1 MSGKKEGFIGRPGPE
16 GGKAVGKD
24 QAGRSSK
31 KSPGRLSRTDQHRI
45 GDLLQRV
52 YDDVV
57 EEGVPDR
64 FKALLDKLEPSD
76 STSGSGGASPPDG
89 AAPDQQM
96 SSQISASANSQNRES
111 TE

>member
-1 MSGKKEGFIGRPGPE
+1 MSGKKESFMGRTGPE
-16 GGKAVGKD
+16 GGQAPGKE
-24 QAGRSSK
+24 AGGRPSK

-64 FKALLDKLEPSD
+64 FKELLEKLEPS
-76 STSGSGGASPPDG
+76 GSAPAPQSDG
-89 AAPDQQM
+89 SAPDQQQ

>member
-1 MSGKKEGFIGRPGPE
+1 MSGKKEGFVGRPGPE
-16 GGKAVGKD
+16 GGKAGGRE
-24 QAGRSSK
+24 QGGRSSK

-52 YDDVV
+52 YDDVLG
-57 EEGVPDR
+57 EGVPDR
-64 FKALLDKLEPSD
+64 FKALLDKLEPSG
-76 STSGSGGASPPDG
+76 SASGSGGAGPSDG
-89 AAPDQQM
+89 SAPEQQS